1 MLNMKDQY
9 FYLSPRQTLPTE
21 FVGKRPMCMMQKLSF
36 FGGSRIPKH
45 DIDEFDN
52 QTLEDDIST
61 TLLISHNNQVV
72 ILALS
77 YIN

>member
-1 MLNMKDQY
+1 
-9 FYLSPRQTLPTE
+9 
-21 FVGKRPMCMMQKLSF
+21 MQKLFF

-61 TLLISHNNQVV
+61 TLIISHNNQVV
-72 ILALS
+72 ILVLNS
-77 YIN
+77 C